1 MQHATV
7 CCKLEPLMRCIC
19 PLDNWISPL
28 VSYRQ
33 YCRTTLSEKT
43 RTSNHL
49 QMSLQSQ
56 IFLRSNFKTLSVG
69 WPGVWTCDLR
79 SADRR
84 FPKWAKQAVVK
95 NEGGTNIIRCLV
107 VKNYFQLNS
116 SNTECKVY
124 QCLYYWTLVLSP
136 LGSICP
142 FHRGELF
149 VWGVQRVWNHCWSY
163 SPLRPSSLA
172 SDTCWADSSSF
183 VALIP
188 LSIRRNF
195 QSYAR
200 TENCQARRWKQINSG
215 TSNYPKC
222 ISKTTGE
229 QGTNYLHRI
238 MMLERKKKKLT
249 SDWRQT
255 ANKNT
260 EIDKRIVLQ
269 VAVSCMWST
278 LHPWKG

>member
-1 MQHATV
+1 
-7 CCKLEPLMRCIC
+7 
-19 PLDNWISPL
+19 
-28 VSYRQ
+28 
-33 YCRTTLSEKT
+33 
-43 RTSNHL
+43 
-49 QMSLQSQ
+49 MSLQSQ

-69 WPGVWTCDLR
+69 WPGFEPATSARQTGAFPNELSRRWLKMKAEQTLLDVKWLKITFNLIVQILSVR
-79 SADRR
+79 S
-84 FPKWAKQAVVK
+84 
-95 NEGGTNIIRCLV
+95 TNVSI
-107 VKNYFQLNS
+107 
-116 SNTECKVY
+116 TE
-124 QCLYYWTLVLSP
+124 LWSFLHW
-136 LGSICP
+136 GSICP

-200 TENCQARRWKQINSG
+200 TENCQACRWKQINSG

-278 LHPWKG
+278 LHPWKGWTSLVKKDHCS